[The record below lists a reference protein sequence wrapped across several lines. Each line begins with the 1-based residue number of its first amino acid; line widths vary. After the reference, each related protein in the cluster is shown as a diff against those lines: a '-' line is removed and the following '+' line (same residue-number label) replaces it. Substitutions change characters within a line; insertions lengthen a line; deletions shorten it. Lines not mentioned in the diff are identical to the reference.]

1 MSSEYPQV
9 PYDLAELAHIETLLN
24 KVDDYEKA
32 LMTLESKI
40 KIIATKA
47 SEHTYSNSYEIE
59 DLILKSFYLNLE
71 NRSFNDDRPISK
83 IESRD

>member
-1 MSSEYPQV
+1 MLALNFNEKKMSSEYPKV

-32 LMTLESKI
+32 IMTLESKI

-47 SEHTYSNSYEIE
+47 SEHTFSNSYEIE
-59 DLILKSFYLNLE
+59 DLFSSLST
-71 NRSFNDDRPISK
+71 
-83 IESRD
+83 